1 MEMIP
6 KSPEKWRRLLT
17 LLTFSSILSTAPFAK
32 GVASTNASLYNNS
45 NINIVTST
53 INVTHSEYRKI
64 DITITGKVA
73 DLTGKAI
80 PGAVVRHKESG
91 KATQTDSQGNYSLSI
106 PDGKGT
112 LVFSFIGFTSK
123 EVVIGQ
129 QTQINVQLTDDNKKL
144 DEVVIVG
151 YGTQKKVNLTG
162 SVSTVSSKDLD
173 NRPIT
178 QASQALSGLSPG
190 VQVQQGGGRPG
201 SDGARVIIRGVGT
214 FNAGGSPLILIDGIA
229 GSLDD
234 VAPDNIASMT
244 VLKDAASAAIYGNRA
259 ANGVILITTKRGQKG
274 KTVISYNNYFGWEK
288 ITSLPQFVDS
298 WTYAELTGASADV
311 VAKYKSGADL
321 DNFPNVSH
329 LKDLLNTGSGFQQY
343 HNASVSGGEGNNV
356 FYLSGSYR
364 DHNGLTAETNNK
376 RYDIQAN
383 IDTRIKDNLNLK
395 TSILGFSQFQT
406 QPQSN
411 SAGIGGI
418 IGFAV
423 REPNTIAGLKSDGTY
438 GRQDFFAPEA
448 WLASEGFNN
457 LRAKN
462 FYGNTT
468 LAWDIIPGLNLS
480 GTAGY
485 HYYTSVNTTYV
496 ADINIDRNTY
506 VGPNS
511 LNVENRDGNE
521 VTLNLLLKYTKS
533 FGKHNFSILGGYQ
546 QEAHR
551 DNYSRAFRDKFPN
564 NLLYQLDAG
573 ATTNQQTSGNANEY
587 AFRSYFARLNYDFG
601 GKYLFE
607 ANVRYDGSS
616 RFAPDNRYGVFPAVS
631 AGWRLSEESF
641 IKDNISWV
649 NELKIRASYGS
660 LGNANISD
668 RNGNI
673 LNYPYQ
679 YTFSTG
685 PRYNF
690 GGVIAPGAAVTS
702 AVNTDIQWET
712 TTTTNLGLDFTLFKN
727 RLSGTVDIYDRTAKD
742 ILYLV
747 PVSSTLGLT
756 PPIQNAGSIQ
766 NRGVEL
772 SLTYNTKI
780 GQVNL
785 GVSPNFSYNNQ
796 KVIKIA
802 GDIQNVI
809 PNFFL
814 GQPLNPI
821 YGFVA
826 DGLFVD
832 AADVASYPTQPN
844 GGAPGNIRFKDISG
858 PNGVP
863 DGKVD
868 ATYDRQ
874 ILGNTNPKTSYGLNL
889 TAAYKGFDLS
899 VLFSGL
905 GGYTV
910 QMGSYQAYALYN
922 GGNVQQWQ
930 YENAWTTQNP
940 DRNATYPRITN
951 LSQGS
956 ANVQTNSYWNRSGT
970 FLRLKNAQIGY
981 TIPSNLTKK
990 ISLDKVRI
998 FAGGQNLFALNNFY
1012 KGWDPENGQGSG
1024 DNPNFY
1030 PLSAIYTFGIN
1041 VKL

>member
-1 MEMIP
+1 MIP
-6 KSPEKWRRLLT
+6 NPPKLWRKSLTVLTIGAVFSAFSVFGSQARPFFVFPEKENLVL
-17 LLTFSSILSTAPFAK
+17 SVILSNSVVSQK
-32 GVASTNASLYNNS
+32 LEVSLN
-45 NINIVTST
+45 
-53 INVTHSEYRKI
+53 
-64 DITITGKVA
+64 GKVTDA
-73 DLTGKAI
+73 AGKPI
-80 PGAVVRHKESG
+80 PGVVVRHTASG
-91 KATQTDSQGNYSLSI
+91 KTTQTDAQGNYSMSI
-106 PDGKGT
+106 PENKGS
-112 LVFSFIGFTSK
+112 LVFSFIGFQTK
-123 EVVIGQ
+123 EVVLTQ
-129 QTQINVQLTDDNKKL
+129 QRQIDVQLVDDNKKL
-144 DEVVIVG
+144 DEVVVVG

-214 FNAGGSPLILIDGIA
+214 FNSGSSPLILIEGIA

-274 KTVISYNNYFGWEK
+274 KTTISYNNYLGWEK

-298 WTYAELTGASADV
+298 WTYAELTGASPEV
-311 VAKYKSGADL
+311 VAKYRSGTDP
-321 DNFPNVSH
+321 DNFANVSH
-329 LKDLLNTGSGFQQY
+329 LKNLLNTGSGFQQY
-343 HNASVSGGEGNNV
+343 HNINVSGGEGNNV

-364 DHNGLTAETNNK
+364 DHDGLTAETNNK
-376 RYDIQAN
+376 RYDIQLN
-383 IDTRIKDNLNLK
+383 VDTRIKNNLNLK
-395 TSILGFSQFQT
+395 TSILGFSQAQT

-411 SAGIGGI
+411 AAGIGGI

-423 REPNTIAGLKSDGTY
+423 REPNTIPGLRSDGTY

-448 WLASEGFNN
+448 WLASEGFNS

-468 LAWDIIPGLNLS
+468 LSWDVIPGLNLS

-496 ADINIDRNTY
+496 ADINIDKTTY

-511 LNVENRDGNE
+511 LTVGNTDGNE
-521 VTLNLLLKYTKS
+521 VTLNFLAKYSKS
-533 FGKHNFSILGGYQ
+533 FGKNNFSILGGYQ

-551 DNYSRAFRDKFPN
+551 DDFTRAFRDRFPN

-573 ATTNQQTSGNANEY
+573 ATTNQQTSGSANEY
-587 AFRSYFARLNYDFG
+587 AFRSFFSRLNYDFG

-616 RFAPDNRYGVFPAVS
+616 RFAPDHRYGIFPAVS

-641 IKDNISWV
+641 IKDNMSWV

-660 LGNANISD
+660 LGNANIA
-668 RNGNI
+668 
-673 LNYPYQ
+673 NYPYQ
-679 YTFSTG
+679 YNISTNV
-685 PRYNF
+685 RYNF
-690 GGVIAPGAAVTS
+690 GGVIAPGAAVT
-702 AVNTDIQWET
+702 AAANQDIKWET
-712 TTTTNLGLDFTLFKN
+712 TTTANLGIDFTFFKN
-727 RLSGTVDIYDRTAKD
+727 TLSGTIDLYDRTAKD
-742 ILYLV
+742 ILYQV
-747 PVSSTLGLT
+747 PVSSALGLSA
-756 PPIQNAGSIQ
+756 PIQNAGSIQ
-766 NRGVEL
+766 NRGIEV
-772 SLTYNTKI
+772 SLTYTTRI
-780 GQVNL
+780 RAVNFAI
-785 GVSPNFSYNNQ
+785 SPNFSYNNQ
-796 KVIKIA
+796 QVIKIA

-814 GQPLNPI
+814 GHPLNPI

-826 DGLFVD
+826 DGLFID

-844 GGAPGNIRFKDISG
+844 GGAAGNIRFKDISG

-868 ATYDRQ
+868 ATWDRQ
-874 ILGNTNPKTSYGLNL
+874 ILGNTNPEFSYGLNL
-889 TAAYKGFDLS
+889 NASYQGFDAA

-930 YENAWTTQNP
+930 YENAWTPQNP
-940 DRNATYPRITN
+940 DRNAAYPRISN

-956 ANVQTNSYWNRSGT
+956 ANVQRNSYWNRSGT
-970 FLRLKNAQIGY
+970 FLRLKNAQLGY
-981 TIPSNLTKK
+981 TFSQNLTKK
-990 ISLDKVRI
+990 IGLEKLRV
-998 FAGGQNLFALNNFY
+998 FAGGQNLFTLNDFY
-1012 KGWDPENGQGSG
+1012 QGWDPENGQGSG
-1024 DNPNFY
+1024 DSPNFY
-1030 PLSAIYTFGIN
+1030 PLTAIYTFGIN